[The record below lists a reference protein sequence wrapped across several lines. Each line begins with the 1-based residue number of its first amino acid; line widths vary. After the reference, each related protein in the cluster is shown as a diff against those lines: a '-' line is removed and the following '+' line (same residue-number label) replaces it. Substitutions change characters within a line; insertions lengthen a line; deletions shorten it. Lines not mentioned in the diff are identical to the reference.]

1 MGVYSMD
8 SIARYVNFYKII
20 KRKSGKYPFA
30 IFNRDEHD
38 KPGTNWWSFIDIHP
52 QKTYFY
58 LTD

>member
-1 MGVYSMD
+1 MD
-8 SIARYVNFYKII
+8 SIAIYINFYEII
-20 KRKSGKYPFA
+20 KRKNGKYPFA
-30 IFNRDEHD
+30 IFNTDEND